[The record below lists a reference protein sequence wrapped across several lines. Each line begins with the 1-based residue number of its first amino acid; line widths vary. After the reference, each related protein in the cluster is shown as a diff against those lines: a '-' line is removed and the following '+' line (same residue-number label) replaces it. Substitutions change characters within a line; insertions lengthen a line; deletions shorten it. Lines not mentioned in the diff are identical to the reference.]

1 MLNSELTEISQSEQT
16 YGIPSDEQMVY
27 YQHSRLPGVRLI
39 ITNQHPHQ
47 GNHGYKSHCNQ

>member
-1 MLNSELTEISQSEQT
+1 MLNAELTEISQNEQT

-39 ITNQHPHQ
+39 ITSQHPHQ
-47 GNHGYKSHCNQ
+47 GNHGYKSYCNQ